1 MLVLDICGWGPQK
14 TRITNTHLKEKL
26 WTKVKRA
33 KERDPREGEKAKAK
47 IFFFFSVHQ

>member
-1 MLVLDICGWGPQK
+1 MVLDICGWGPQK
-14 TRITNTHLKEKL
+14 TRIITIHLKEKL